1 MVFVCVDL
9 EVANLFGD
17 IFFLF
22 VILIVAV
29 GDLLVYLILIAW
41 LDHVVLISKSPVG
54 GLPPMSNLGCV
65 VKLRT
70 IRVDLTLDNFLNLVF
85 LILLLGNIHLTPLT
99 SPTST

>member
-1 MVFVCVDL
+1 M
-9 EVANLFGD
+9 FGD

-54 GLPPMSNLGCV
+54 GLPPMSNLWCFV
-65 VKLRT
+65 
-70 IRVDLTLDNFLNLVF
+70 
-85 LILLLGNIHLTPLT
+85 
-99 SPTST
+99 

>member
-22 VILIVAV
+22 VILVVAV

-41 LDHVVLISKSPVG
+41 LDHVVLISMSPVG
-54 GLPPMSNLGCV
+54 GLPPMCNLWCFV
-65 VKLRT
+65 
-70 IRVDLTLDNFLNLVF
+70 
-85 LILLLGNIHLTPLT
+85 
-99 SPTST
+99 